1 MKKRLSNNKALNQIV
16 IQALK
21 DNDGYCPCIVNS
33 KGKEKYK
40 CPCEDF
46 RNSVKVGETCHC
58 GLFVKEEL

>member
-46 RNSVKVGETCHC
+46 RNSVKV
-58 GLFVKEEL
+58 